1 MDKIAVIGAGSWGTA
16 LAQTL
21 AVGGNEVC
29 MWARK
34 EEVAQSITQAH
45 RNPRYLSGIVLEKA
59 ISATSNLEE
68 CVKDAKA
75 VVIVTP
81 SRLIRS
87 FAEQLAPLLSLDT
100 PIILCSKGVEEGSGM
115 VPMQVFEEVL
125 CNGNRLAALSGPNHA
140 EEVVLGIPAGTVIAS
155 PNNDIACYFRDL
167 FTTNTFRCYTSD
179 DYIGVELCAAF
190 KNVIAIAVGASYGMG
205 YGDNTAAMLMT
216 RGMAEMSRLVT
227 ACGGNALTVMG
238 LAGAGDLIATCTS
251 EHSRNRTFGKA
262 LAQGG
267 TLEAYEER
275 THMVVE
281 GALACKTI
289 CPLAQRYG
297 VELPITTA
305 VRSIVWEHGALDAIA
320 TELFRRPLTTEFWG
334 LKNPEEL
341 Q

>member
-1 MDKIAVIGAGSWGTA
+1 MEKIAVIGAGSWGTA

-21 AVGGNEVC
+21 AAGGNEVC
-29 MWARK
+29 MWARR
-34 EEVAQSITQAH
+34 EEVAQSITHAH
-45 RNPRYLSGIVLEKA
+45 RNPRYLSGIVLEEA

-68 CVKDAKA
+68 CVADAKA
-75 VVIVTP
+75 VIMVTP
-81 SRLIRS
+81 SRLTRS
-87 FAEQLAPLLSLDT
+87 FAQQLSAFLCSDT
-100 PIILCSKGVEEGSGM
+100 PIILCSKGVEEGTGM
-115 VPMQVFEEVL
+115 VPIQVFEEVL
-125 CNGNRLAALSGPNHA
+125 GNRDRLAALSGPNHA

-155 PNNDIACYFRDL
+155 PNRDLACYFRDL
-167 FTTNTFRCYTSD
+167 FTTDTFRCYTSD

-216 RGMAEMSRLVT
+216 RGMAEMSRLVS
-227 ACGGNALTVMG
+227 ACGGQALTVMG

-267 TLEAYEER
+267 TLEAYEKR

-289 CPLAQRYG
+289 CPLASRYE
-297 VELPITTA
+297 VELPIATA
-305 VRSIVWEHGALDAIA
+305 VRSIVWEHGALETIA
-320 TELFRRPLTTEFWG
+320 HELFNRPLTTEFWG
-334 LKNPEEL
+334 LTDSEARL
-341 Q
+341 

>member
-1 MDKIAVIGAGSWGTA
+1 MEKIAVIGAGSWGTA

-21 AVGGNEVC
+21 AAGGNEVC
-29 MWARK
+29 MWARR
-34 EEVAQSITQAH
+34 EEVAQSITHAH
-45 RNPRYLSGIVLEKA
+45 RNPRYLSGIVLEEA
-59 ISATSNLEE
+59 IYATSNLEE
-68 CVKDAKA
+68 CVADAKA
-75 VVIVTP
+75 VVMVTP
-81 SRLIRS
+81 SRLTRS
-87 FAEQLAPLLSLDT
+87 FAQQLSAFLCSDT
-100 PIILCSKGVEEGSGM
+100 PIILCSKGVEEGTGM

-125 CNGNRLAALSGPNHA
+125 GNRDRLAALSGPNHA

-155 PNNDIACYFRDL
+155 PNRDLACYFRDL
-167 FTTNTFRCYTSD
+167 FTTDTFRCYTSD

-216 RGMAEMSRLVT
+216 RGMAEMSRLAS
-227 ACGGNALTVMG
+227 ACGGQALTVMG

-267 TLEAYEER
+267 TLEAYEKR

-289 CPLAQRYG
+289 CPLASRYE
-297 VELPITTA
+297 VELPIATA
-305 VRSIVWEHGALDAIA
+305 VRSIVWEHGALETIA
-320 TELFRRPLTTEFWG
+320 HELFNRPLTTEFWG
-334 LKNPEEL
+334 LTDSEARL
-341 Q
+341 

>member
-1 MDKIAVIGAGSWGTA
+1 MGKIAVVGAGSWGTA

-21 AVGGNEVC
+21 ASTGNEVC

-34 EEVAQSITQAH
+34 DEVANSITTAH
-45 RNPRYLSGIVLEKA
+45 RNPRYLSGIVLA
-59 ISATSNLEE
+59 DGIYATSDLQE
-68 CVKDAKA
+68 CVADAESI
-75 VVIVTP
+75 VMVTP
-81 SRLIRS
+81 SRLTRS
-87 FAEQLAPLLSLDT
+87 FAEQLSSWVPDTT
-100 PIILCSKGVEEGSGM
+100 PIVLCSKGVEEETGM
-115 VPMQVFEEVL
+115 VPIQVFEEVL
-125 CNGNRLAALSGPNHA
+125 GGIDRLAALSGPNHA
-140 EEVVLGIPAGTVIAS
+140 EEVVLGLPAGTVIAS
-155 PNNDIACYFRDL
+155 ANSDIACYFRDL
-167 FTTNTFRCYTSD
+167 LTTSTFRCYTSS

-190 KNVIAIAVGASYGMG
+190 KNVIAIAVGASYGVG

-227 ACGGNALTVMG
+227 ACGGDALTVMG

-267 TLEAYEER
+267 TLEGYEQR

-289 CPLAQRYG
+289 CPLAERYN
-297 VELPITTA
+297 VELPITEA
-305 VRSIVWEHGALDAIA
+305 VRAIVWENGSLEMMAA
-320 TELFRRPLTTEFWG
+320 ELFNRPLTTEFWG
-334 LKNPEEL
+334 LAA

>member
-1 MDKIAVIGAGSWGTA
+1 MGKIAVVGAGSWGTA

-21 AVGGNEVC
+21 ASTGNEVC

-34 EEVAQSITQAH
+34 DEVANSITTAH
-45 RNPRYLSGIVLEKA
+45 RNPRYLSGIVLA
-59 ISATSNLEE
+59 DGIYATSDLQA
-68 CVKDAKA
+68 CVADAESI
-75 VVIVTP
+75 VMVTP
-81 SRLIRS
+81 SRLTRS
-87 FAEQLAPLLSLDT
+87 FAEQLSSWVPDTT
-100 PIILCSKGVEEGSGM
+100 PIVLCSKGVEEETGM
-115 VPMQVFEEVL
+115 VPIQVFEEVL
-125 CNGNRLAALSGPNHA
+125 GGIDRLAALSGPNHA
-140 EEVVLGIPAGTVIAS
+140 EEVVLGLPAGTVIAS
-155 PNNDIACYFRDL
+155 ASSDIACYFRDL
-167 FTTNTFRCYTSD
+167 LTTPTFRCYTSS

-190 KNVIAIAVGASYGMG
+190 KNVIAIAVGASYGVG

-227 ACGGNALTVMG
+227 ACGGDALTVMG

-267 TLEAYEER
+267 TLEGYEQR

-289 CPLAQRYG
+289 CPLAERYN
-297 VELPITTA
+297 VELPITEA
-305 VRSIVWEHGALDAIA
+305 VRAIVWENGSLEMMAA
-320 TELFRRPLTTEFWG
+320 ELFNRPLTTEFWG
-334 LKNPEEL
+334 LAA

>member
-1 MDKIAVIGAGSWGTA
+1 MEKIAVIGAGSWGTA

-21 AVGGNEVC
+21 AAGGNEVC
-29 MWARK
+29 MWARR
-34 EEVAQSITQAH
+34 EEVAQSITHAH
-45 RNPRYLSGIVLEKA
+45 RNPRYLSGIVLEEA
-59 ISATSNLEE
+59 ICATSNLEE
-68 CVKDAKA
+68 CVADAKA
-75 VVIVTP
+75 VVMVTP
-81 SRLIRS
+81 SRLTRS
-87 FAEQLAPLLSLDT
+87 FAQQLSAFLCSDT
-100 PIILCSKGVEEGSGM
+100 PIILCSKGVEEGTGM

-125 CNGNRLAALSGPNHA
+125 GNRDRLAALSGPNHA

-155 PNNDIACYFRDL
+155 PNRDLACYFRDL
-167 FTTNTFRCYTSD
+167 FTTDTFRCYTSD

-216 RGMAEMSRLVT
+216 RGMAEMSRLVS
-227 ACGGNALTVMG
+227 ACGGKALTVMG

-267 TLEAYEER
+267 TLEAYEKR

-289 CPLAQRYG
+289 CPLASRYE
-297 VELPITTA
+297 VELPIATA
-305 VRSIVWEHGALDAIA
+305 VRSIVWEHGALETIA
-320 TELFRRPLTTEFWG
+320 HELFNRPLTTEFWG
-334 LKNPEEL
+334 LTDSEARL
-341 Q
+341 

>member
-1 MDKIAVIGAGSWGTA
+1 
-16 LAQTL
+16 
-21 AVGGNEVC
+21 
-29 MWARK
+29 
-34 EEVAQSITQAH
+34 
-45 RNPRYLSGIVLEKA
+45 
-59 ISATSNLEE
+59 
-68 CVKDAKA
+68 
-75 VVIVTP
+75 
-81 SRLIRS
+81 
-87 FAEQLAPLLSLDT
+87 
-100 PIILCSKGVEEGSGM
+100 M

-125 CNGNRLAALSGPNHA
+125 GDVDRLAALSGPNHA
-140 EEVVLGIPAGTVIAS
+140 EEVVVGVPAGTVIAS
-155 PNNDIACYFRDL
+155 PNTEIACYFRDL
-167 FTTNTFRCYTSD
+167 FTTPTFRCYTSE

-227 ACGGNALTVMG
+227 ACGGKALTVMG

-289 CPLAQRYG
+289 CPLAQRYN
-297 VELPITTA
+297 VELPIATA

-320 TELFRRPLTTEFWG
+320 LELFSRPLTTEFWG
-334 LKNPEEL
+334 LEDSEAR

>member
-1 MDKIAVIGAGSWGTA
+1 
-16 LAQTL
+16 
-21 AVGGNEVC
+21 
-29 MWARK
+29 
-34 EEVAQSITQAH
+34 
-45 RNPRYLSGIVLEKA
+45 
-59 ISATSNLEE
+59 
-68 CVKDAKA
+68 
-75 VVIVTP
+75 
-81 SRLIRS
+81 
-87 FAEQLAPLLSLDT
+87 
-100 PIILCSKGVEEGSGM
+100 
-115 VPMQVFEEVL
+115 
-125 CNGNRLAALSGPNHA
+125 
-140 EEVVLGIPAGTVIAS
+140 
-155 PNNDIACYFRDL
+155 
-167 FTTNTFRCYTSD
+167 
-179 DYIGVELCAAF
+179 
-190 KNVIAIAVGASYGMG
+190 
-205 YGDNTAAMLMT
+205 
-216 RGMAEMSRLVT
+216 MSRLVT

-320 TELFRRPLTTEFWG
+320 TELFSRPLTTEFWG